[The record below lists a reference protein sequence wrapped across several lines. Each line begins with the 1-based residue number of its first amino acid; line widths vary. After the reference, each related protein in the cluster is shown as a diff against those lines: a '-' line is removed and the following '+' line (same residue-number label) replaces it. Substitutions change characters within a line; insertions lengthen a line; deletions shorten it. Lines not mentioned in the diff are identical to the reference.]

1 MSSTDV
7 DPTTTREHGLTSAE
21 VGAIGAQAASAK
33 ALSYSPY
40 SKFRVGCA
48 LLCEDGKFV
57 LGANIENA
65 SYPVGVCAE
74 RAALARACLEGQRKF
89 RAIAV
94 STDISPPASPCGM
107 CRQFIREFCDL
118 SIPIFMWDNDGNY
131 VVMTLDQLLPMSFG
145 PEHLKKPDSL
155 GQK

>member
-1 MSSTDV
+1 MSTADS
-7 DPTTTREHGLTSAE
+7 DPTTTRSYGLTPAE
-21 VGAIGAQAASAK
+21 VKNLGQQATAAK

-48 LLCEDGKFV
+48 LLCDDGEIV

-74 RAALARACLEGQRKF
+74 KAALSRACLEGQRKF
-89 RAIAV
+89 LAIAV
-94 STDISPPASPCGM
+94 STDITPPASPCGM

-118 SIPIFMWDNDGNY
+118 NLPIYMWDKDGNY
-131 VVMTLDQLLPMSFG
+131 VVKTLEELLPMSFG
-145 PEHLKKPDSL
+145 PEHLKKPDSSV
-155 GQK
+155 